1 MQGVGVPAG
10 DSQSYLHGHH
20 SLGSVTEMV
29 AMAASATVSNVV
41 DMIISL
47 RNRSMLN
54 ESDDEY
60 PTPSSLTKPEG
71 KSAAR
76 GDDVDSERMGSSAP
90 AWGVSRTFLLF
101 VSRSIIPHLF

>member
-1 MQGVGVPAG
+1 MLFPAFG
-10 DSQSYLHGHH
+10 
-20 SLGSVTEMV
+20 
-29 AMAASATVSNVV
+29 AVSP
-41 DMIISL
+41 IISL

-101 VSRSIIPHLF
+101 VSRSIIPHLSDTSKGRICAPL